1 MRLIDA
7 DALKEQREA
16 ICKGCEHYNYMRCA
30 SCNMNTAIAQLE
42 NAPTI
47 GGWIRVK
54 DRLPE
59 ESCVVL
65 AYHDYGVMQVLD
77 YSKKHR
83 LFNCHD
89 WNNKREAEEV
99 VIRSVTHGQQLPEPP
114 KE

>member
-7 DALKEQREA
+7 DELLRRTILNPLHAPYITKNDIKA
-16 ICKGCEHYNYMRCA
+16 
-30 SCNMNTAIAQLE
+30 
-42 NAPTI
+42 APTVY
-47 GGWIRVK
+47 GWVSVK

-89 WNNKREAEEV
+89 WNNKHEAEEV
-99 VIRSVTHGQQLPEPP
+99 VIRSVTYWQQLPEPP
-114 KE
+114 KEEE